1 MTDQALQQL
10 LDKQSI
16 TERLLD
22 YARGVDRIDRELICS
37 VFDPEAQLDYGAM
50 FAGTRD
56 EFADFIGLVHRA
68 METHSHHVSN
78 IRITVDGERAGSEA
92 YVLVLL
98 RSRGIDGTLND
109 SVNSGRYID
118 EWRRSDEGWR
128 IVHRRYVHGMDS
140 TQRPGSTGYPTDGS
154 RDVNDPSYAAL
165 GLRFTEGA

>member
-1 MTDQALQQL
+1 
-10 LDKQSI
+10 
-16 TERLLD
+16 
-22 YARGVDRIDRELICS
+22 
-37 VFDPEAQLDYGAM
+37 
-50 FAGTRD
+50 
-56 EFADFIGLVHRA
+56 VHPA